1 MSGKGSLNLLAI
13 RKFALNEMRPRI
25 NPVPMAFTQIV
36 EDGNFMPLIQQEFG
50 ANASDVARAANN
62 KDFHWRQKCRVI
74 RVKSK
79 PTLEMSASD
88 RARTIVACR

>member
-13 RKFALNEMRPRI
+13 RKFALNEMRPGI

-36 EDGNFMPLIQQEFG
+36 EDGDFVPLIQQEFG

-62 KDFHWRQKCRVI
+62 KDFHLAAKMPRDSR
-74 RVKSK
+74 
-79 PTLEMSASD
+79 
-88 RARTIVACR
+88 